1 MKNTE
6 PTPDTI
12 NGARYLWRLRTSD
25 HQQADKIA
33 KELGLPPL
41 VALILTTRHI
51 TSTTQAHDY
60 LDCRLENLHPPDNMP
75 DLDKAV
81 PRIARALE
89 QGEQIAVYGDY
100 DVDGI
105 TATALLV
112 HFLSSLDGAV
122 RWYIPHRLQEGYGLN
137 SKALQTM
144 HGEGV
149 TLVITVDCGSTD
161 HEAIEL
167 AGKLGL
173 DVIVTDHHLPPHSL
187 PEAIALVNPKRSV
200 KTEELR
206 DLAGVGVAFYLAA
219 ALRAHFRRAG
229 RWTTPE
235 QPNLKKYLDWVA
247 LGTLADMAP
256 LTGPNRILARF
267 GLVELTRT
275 SNCGLRALKAICGLE
290 KDMISDWDVL
300 FRLAPRLNAPGRLAS
315 GDLAVRFLLSTDSA
329 EARNLALELE
339 ELNRQR
345 QHEEKQLLAEALYLV
360 EADSSFEQRS
370 SLVLASPGWHKG
382 LLGLVASRLVER
394 FNKPAILLTEADQH
408 WEGSGRSL
416 GTFDLYQAL
425 YSCRD
430 HLVRFGGHQ
439 QAAGLGLRK
448 ELLTEFSTAFE
459 SVVVEQMDPE
469 DIRRTMEVD
478 AMVHLDEITPELMAY
493 LERMQP
499 YGVGNPEP
507 VFCCRDFQ
515 VENLQILKGCHL
527 QLRLRQGKARFN
539 AIGFNFIDSDHPP
552 PVPEWL
558 LFSPRWNHW
567 RGENRIQLHIIDYC

>member
-6 PTPDTI
+6 STPDTI
-12 NGARYLWRLRTSD
+12 QGVRYLWQLEAPSLDR
-25 HQQADKIA
+25 A
-33 KELGLPPL
+33 KEIATALGLPPL

-161 HEAIEL
+161 HDAIEL

-206 DLAGVGVAFYLAA
+206 
-219 ALRAHFRRAG
+219 
-229 RWTTPE
+229 
-235 QPNLKKYLDWVA
+235 A
-247 LGTLADMAP
+247 LGL
-256 LTGPNRILARF
+256 
-267 GLVELTRT
+267 
-275 SNCGLRALKAICGLE
+275 
-290 KDMISDWDVL
+290 
-300 FRLAPRLNAPGRLAS
+300 
-315 GDLAVRFLLSTDSA
+315 
-329 EARNLALELE
+329 
-339 ELNRQR
+339 
-345 QHEEKQLLAEALYLV
+345 
-360 EADSSFEQRS
+360 
-370 SLVLASPGWHKG
+370 KG
-382 LLGLVASRLVER
+382 LGK
-394 FNKPAILLTEADQH
+394 F
-408 WEGSGRSL
+408 
-416 GTFDLYQAL
+416 FD
-425 YSCRD
+425 
-430 HLVRFGGHQ
+430 
-439 QAAGLGLRK
+439 
-448 ELLTEFSTAFE
+448 
-459 SVVVEQMDPE
+459 
-469 DIRRTMEVD
+469 
-478 AMVHLDEITPELMAY
+478 
-493 LERMQP
+493 
-499 YGVGNPEP
+499 
-507 VFCCRDFQ
+507 
-515 VENLQILKGCHL
+515 
-527 QLRLRQGKARFN
+527 
-539 AIGFNFIDSDHPP
+539 
-552 PVPEWL
+552 
-558 LFSPRWNHW
+558 
-567 RGENRIQLHIIDYC
+567 